1 MARSLKSRLRKIL
14 KHSIVLFTAIGCL
27 LLGNSAI
34 AALPPA
40 QVHPL
45 PPALAQWQNS
55 SGDYFDQIQKTTPEF
70 LIWSAF
76 PVKVYIQPAESSRD
90 RIWFNAAAQAVTEWN
105 AYLPLQRVSQ
115 AEGADIVIDRSSI
128 PIRFPP
134 RERVRFADTRFE
146 LFTKAGTF
154 SHRMRV
160 RIRPNQPDLTLLAA
174 ARHELGHALGIWGHS
189 PLETD
194 ALYFSQVRNPPPI
207 SPRDVNTLKR
217 VYEQPTRLGW
227 KVP

>member
-1 MARSLKSRLRKIL
+1 MARSLKSRLQKIL
-14 KHSIVLFTAIGCL
+14 KHSIVLLTAIGCL
-27 LLGNSAI
+27 LLGNSEI
-34 AALPPA
+34 AALPSA
-40 QVHPL
+40 QIHPL
-45 PPALAQWQNS
+45 PTTLAQWQNS

-70 LIWSAF
+70 LIWSVF

-90 RIWFNAAAQAVTEWN
+90 RIWFNAATQAVTEWN

-115 AEGADIVIDRSSI
+115 AEGADIVVDRSSI

-146 LFTKAGTF
+146 LFTKDGIS

>member
-1 MARSLKSRLRKIL
+1 LQ
-14 KHSIVLFTAIGCL
+14 HPIVLFATIGCL

-34 AALPPA
+34 ATLPPA

-45 PPALAQWQNS
+45 PSTLAQWQNR
-55 SGDYFDQIQKTTPEF
+55 SGNYFDQVQKTTPDF
-70 LIWSAF
+70 LIWSTF
-76 PVKVYIQPAESSRD
+76 PIKIYIQPAESGRD
-90 RIWFNAAAQAVTEWN
+90 RVWFNAVTQAVTEWN
-105 AYLPLQRVSQ
+105 PYLPLQRVSQ
-115 AEGADIVIDRSSI
+115 TNEADIVIDRSSI
-128 PIRFPP
+128 PLRFPP
-134 RERVRFADTRFE
+134 TERVRFADTRFE
-146 LFTKAGTF
+146 LFTKDGIF
-154 SHRMRV
+154 RHRMRV

-194 ALYFSQVRNPPPI
+194 ALFFSQVRNPPPI
-207 SPRDVNTLKR
+207 SARDVNTLKR